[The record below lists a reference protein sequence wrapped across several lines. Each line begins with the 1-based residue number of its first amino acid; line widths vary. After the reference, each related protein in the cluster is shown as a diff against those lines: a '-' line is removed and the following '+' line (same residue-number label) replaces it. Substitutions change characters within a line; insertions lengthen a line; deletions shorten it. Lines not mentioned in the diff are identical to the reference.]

1 MSLGPSIIRIKTLIS
16 REFDPVIGLLL
27 NDIKDEEVHEENQ
40 DGRLVS
46 ALAIH
51 LATRDRVKMS
61 GKMIAGALGHHG
73 RTSEADDND
82 SGAAEAQLVFAIQQ
96 SLGMK

>member
-1 MSLGPSIIRIKTLIS
+1 MSLGQSIIRIKTLIN
-16 REFDPVIGLLL
+16 RKFDPVIGLLL
-27 NDIKDEEVHEENQ
+27 GDKKDGEVHEENW

-51 LATRDRVKMS
+51 LATRDRVKLS

-73 RTSEADDND
+73 WASEADDDD

-96 SLGMK
+96 SLGM